1 LKIVLLF
8 QTYRHT
14 FYFSLFLCQSL
25 CNSPSIGTF
34 RYLFLSLTLSLC
46 LFQPLV
52 GVLFFTP
59 HSPACTLSQGIKRMF
74 IMYSSKICLFYNV
87 RKRLRL
93 SYKPIQTIL
102 QHQTSDKI
110 SSNWVCACVCAC
122 NYPLLVSLSVSVSIS
137 LWVRHQLFC
146 HGPIKNGEQIDV
158 VTYPWEP
165 FWSHINIIK

>member
-1 LKIVLLF
+1 MLLF

-25 CNSPSIGTF
+25 CNSPSIRTF

-59 HSPACTLSQGIKRMF
+59 HSPACTLPQGIKRMF

-87 RKRLRL
+87 RNRLRL

-102 QHQTSDKI
+102 QHQTRVEIKSLPI
-110 SSNWVCACVCAC
+110 EFVRVCVRACVHAIIHYLYHCLSRC
-122 NYPLLVSLSVSVSIS
+122 LSVYE
-137 LWVRHQLFC
+137 F
-146 HGPIKNGEQIDV
+146 D
-158 VTYPWEP
+158 
-165 FWSHINIIK
+165 INCFVMDP